1 MVGGATFC
9 PWAPVARAQGPIRV
23 ESNEVLV
30 PAVVFDRK
38 LDALLE
44 QENGPHALSD
54 LVAHNPHF
62 WDSILIRDLVAKDFH
77 LFEDGQ
83 EQPVH
88 RAALEPPTFSIVRD
102 SMGAHPENIGLGGGR
117 WSYPDQPEKDIGVW
131 FPWPQYL
138 IAFVPQP
145 SAVGSCH
152 RIQVR
157 VGRPNLV
164 VWTRSEYCNTKHP
177 LTDPLNGTA
186 FGKKMEADL
195 AAAKP
200 DKIHLALQVVSF
212 LEDTGAT
219 RVYIELEFPWE
230 SLHHEYKNDTL
241 YATIGVMGMVYRKD
255 GSAAARFSDFAC
267 CDYGSDNGSR
277 SASAQ
282 TSGDS
287 SHQGIA
293 MIPNRYET
301 QIDLPPG
308 EYDVRVVLSDG
319 EKFGRQQ
326 MPLSVDSVDGKDL
339 AISDV
344 ALCTRIREAPGA
356 SPQAPAGR
364 AGNYILPIS
373 KGVAFTPAT
382 NPRFKKNKPLYSYFC
397 SLRATTRWSTHRSGS
412 AFENCGRQDRRAEN
426 GLNAGRRGALR
437 QGRDFGDSHRTRNQP

>member
-1 MVGGATFC
+1 
-9 PWAPVARAQGPIRV
+9 
-23 ESNEVLV
+23 
-30 PAVVFDRK
+30 
-38 LDALLE
+38 
-44 QENGPHALSD
+44 
-54 LVAHNPHF
+54 
-62 WDSILIRDLVAKDFH
+62 
-77 LFEDGQ
+77 
-83 EQPVH
+83 
-88 RAALEPPTFSIVRD
+88 
-102 SMGAHPENIGLGGGR
+102 
-117 WSYPDQPEKDIGVW
+117 
-131 FPWPQYL
+131 
-138 IAFVPQP
+138 
-145 SAVGSCH
+145 
-152 RIQVR
+152 VR

-164 VWTRSEYCNTKHP
+164 VWTRSEYCNTEHP
-177 LTDPLNGTA
+177 PTDPLNGTA
-186 FGKKMEADL
+186 FGKNMEGDL
-195 AAAKP
+195 ASAKP
-200 DKIHLALQVVSF
+200 GEIHLALQVVSF

-241 YATIGVMGMVYRKD
+241 YAAIGAMGMVYDKD
-255 GSAAARFSDFAC
+255 GSVAARFSDFAC
-267 CDYGSDNGSR
+267 CDYGSDNGCR

-282 TSGDS
+282 TSGAS
-287 SHQGIA
+287 SHQGTA